1 MGRFYA
7 PVPAPRRHGA
17 HTAMG
22 HNQGSFQA
30 KAPPMKTLMLASLLL
45 LAGCASM
52 GGAGAP
58 PVDVKGADVSKRTMD
73 NGDVIEEYRV
83 SGQLRMVKVTPARG
97 APFYM
102 YDKNGDGR
110 FDNDKDGV
118 SPVYWKLYSW

>member
-1 MGRFYA
+1 MR
-7 PVPAPRRHGA
+7 
-17 HTAMG
+17 
-22 HNQGSFQA
+22 
-30 KAPPMKTLMLASLLL
+30 TLMLASLLL

-73 NGDVIEEYRV
+73 NGDTIEEDRV

>member
-1 MGRFYA
+1 
-7 PVPAPRRHGA
+7 
-17 HTAMG
+17 MG
-22 HNQGSFQA
+22 HNQGSLQA
-30 KAPPMKTLMLASLLL
+30 KAPADEDPD
-45 LAGCASM
+45 AGFP
-52 GGAGAP
+52 AP
-58 PVDVKGADVSKRTMD
+58 ARWLRQHGWRRCSPVDVKGADVSKRTMD

-83 SGQLRMVKVTPARG
+83 SGQLRMVKVTPSRG